1 MNSTEEELLEIPE
14 VGPIVAKN
22 IHNFFTQ
29 EKNKKTINNLIQY
42 GVTWNE
48 NEILL
53 DIEDKPLKNMV
64 LVITGSL
71 SSMNRSQLKDLIKNI
86 GGKVTS
92 SISKN
97 TDLLVCGE
105 NPGSKLKKA
114 LELKIKV
121 LNEPEFF
128 EKYNKNK

>member
-1 MNSTEEELLEIPE
+1 
-14 VGPIVAKN
+14 
-22 IHNFFTQ
+22 
-29 EKNKKTINNLIQY
+29 
-42 GVTWNE
+42 
-48 NEILL
+48 
-53 DIEDKPLKNMV
+53 MV

-71 SSMNRSQLKDLIKNI
+71 SSMNRSELKDWIKNI

-128 EKYNKNK
+128 EKYNKKSRTEHAKKIS